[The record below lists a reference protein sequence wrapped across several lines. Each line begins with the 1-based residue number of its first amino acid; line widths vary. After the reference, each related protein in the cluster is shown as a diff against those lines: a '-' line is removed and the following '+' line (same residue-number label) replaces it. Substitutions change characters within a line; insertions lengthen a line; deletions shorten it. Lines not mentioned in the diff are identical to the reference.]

1 MDIGRNEPCPC
12 GSGKKYKRCCGAPK
26 SDPLELAAG
35 RVRDAQG
42 SAESKVARFVRD
54 EFGADGFKAAWDEF
68 DLTEGRL
75 DRERDDEVN
84 LFFPWVFYDWE
95 PWDQDRHDRRPS
107 EVRVTPAGMCAA
119 GRGPA
124 LTPAESDFL
133 MAVVATP
140 TSFHDVIATEPGR
153 TTTLR
158 DVFLDTEFTVFEK
171 LGSTGIR
178 PGDILYGRVVEFDGV
193 ALVVGAGQLI
203 IPPRHKGVVLDAKL
217 ALKRRPGKLTT
228 EKLCR
233 EEPLL
238 RSVYLELR
246 EQIVHPKPP
255 VMTNTDGDLIE
266 FHTLTYRIDDAEVAF
281 TALAPLDVG
290 VDREVLL
297 VDAKRDRDGNLRHVT
312 LSWTRVGN
320 AQHGGLPS
328 TTLADFTIDGT
339 SLTVTVNSAKRAK
352 AAQAEIQKRLGRGA
366 TSVRDEV
373 RTLDEALAE
382 HRGKPE
388 TAEDRAA
395 RRRNEELQAAPE
407 VQAMIAKMNADHYAT
422 WPDIPLPALKGKT
435 PRAAMGTADGR
446 ERVEALI
453 ANAER
458 MQDSGRSK
466 MPAYDFNQLRT
477 ELGLPRKQPPG
488 PRSIVPPPVKAP

>member
-1 MDIGRNEPCPC
+1 MDIGRNDPCHC

-26 SDPLELAAG
+26 SDLLELAAG
-35 RVRDAQG
+35 RIRDAQD
-42 SAESKVARFVRD
+42 SAESKVARSVRD
-54 EFGADGFKAAWDEF
+54 EFGANAFQAAWDEF

-75 DRERDDEVN
+75 DRERNDEVN

-95 PWDQDRHDRRPS
+95 PWDQDRYDRRPS

-124 LTPAESDFL
+124 LTPAESAFL

-140 TSFHDVIATEPGR
+140 TSFHDVVATEAGR

-158 DVFLDTEFTVFEK
+158 DIFLGNEVTVFEK

-178 PGDILYGRVVEFDGV
+178 PGDILYGRVVEFDDV

-203 IPPRHKGVVLDAKL
+203 IPPRDKGVVLDAKL
-217 ALKRRPGKLTT
+217 ALKRRPGKLST

-233 EEPLL
+233 EEPSL

-246 EQIVHPKPP
+246 ERLVHPKPP
-255 VMTNTDGDLIE
+255 VMSNTDGDLIE
-266 FHTLTYRIDDAEVAF
+266 FHTLTYRIDDAEAAF

-297 VDAKRDRDGNLRHVT
+297 DDAKRDRGGKLQHVT

-320 AQHGGLPS
+320 VQHGGLPS

-339 SLTVTVNSAKRAK
+339 TLTVKVNSANRAK
-352 AAQAEIQKRLGRGA
+352 AARTEIQERLGAGA

-373 RTLDEALAE
+373 QTLDEAMAE
-382 HRGKPE
+382 HRRKPE
-388 TAEDRAA
+388 TAADREA

-407 VQAMIAKMNADHYAT
+407 VRAMIAKMNADHYAT
-422 WPDIPLPALKGKT
+422 WPDIALPALNGKT
-435 PRAAMGTADGR
+435 PRAAMRTADGR
-446 ERVEALI
+446 ERVEALV

-458 MQDSGRSK
+458 IQDNGRST

-477 ELGLPRKQPPG
+477 ALGLPRK
-488 PRSIVPPPVKAP
+488 